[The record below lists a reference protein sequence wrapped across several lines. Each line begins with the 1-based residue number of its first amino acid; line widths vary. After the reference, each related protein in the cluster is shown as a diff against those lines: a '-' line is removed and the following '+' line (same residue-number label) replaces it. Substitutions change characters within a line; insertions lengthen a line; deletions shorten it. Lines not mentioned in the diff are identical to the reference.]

1 MAEMK
6 IKKGYGNSR
15 ETADFCGTNTSRI
28 SDYRMRNILHG
39 LWYKEGSRYYY
50 HLEKTREA
58 IKKGVTP
65 VGSHETGDE
74 KDTLANQGIPPKAI
88 SEAKK
93 VFYDAKKKELEFN
106 RASEKLIDV
115 EEMKK
120 ELDLEAQEIKYAFD
134 VIPAKLAPML
144 VSMDD
149 IPEIE
154 QLLKETLNNTLI
166 SLFKRFLDA

>member
-1 MAEMK
+1 MAEMN

-154 QLLKETLNNTLI
+154 QLLKETLNNTLV
-166 SLFKRFLDA
+166 SLFKRFVDG

>member
-1 MAEMK
+1 
-6 IKKGYGNSR
+6 
-15 ETADFCGTNTSRI
+15 
-28 SDYRMRNILHG
+28 
-39 LWYKEGSRYYY
+39 
-50 HLEKTREA
+50 
-58 IKKGVTP
+58 
-65 VGSHETGDE
+65 
-74 KDTLANQGIPPKAI
+74 

-154 QLLKETLNNTLI
+154 QLLKETLNNTLV
-166 SLFKRFLDA
+166 SLFKRFVDG